1 MNQVKLARQWIS
13 NFIRSNDFK
22 KYGKINHIL
31 YAKKES
37 GGVEQEEYA
46 IRLYVDKK
54 RPLEDIPQEERIPT
68 SIEYNG
74 AVILTDVDDK
84 KLNIK
89 QLTDCHTLQF
99 TSSAAQPVKAN
110 NIRRRPLMGGASSI
124 YIGGTDATL
133 GMLVRDTTDGSI
145 VALSNSHVY
154 AASQINAAEVYV
166 TDQQNV
172 LSLSARQPG
181 SPDYNFYA
189 SSDYK
194 DDYIGMCK
202 RYVPF
207 TFLDYNYVDAAL
219 VQLPSNKLINSFY
232 SPNIINFNQLAPYT
246 VASEDEIDS
255 ILLPG
260 SVNYGAPL
268 FKSGRTTGPVGNPG
282 TVSGCSFGCIGTGCS
297 MLCATGIYTGEVG
310 YSIGTINFD
319 DTIIFQ
325 SAYKNFIPLRGGDSG
340 SAVFALL
347 SANNYT
353 LSAWKFIG
361 LAFAGNYN
369 PYNPSDD
376 SVGILCRAEYILSGL
391 DVAMWDTKMPEL
403 CSSPLTVTYV
413 DYDISSAPSIT
424 LSGRKFYQMGIPN

>member
-22 KYGKINHIL
+22 KYGKINNII

-54 RPLEDIPQEERIPT
+54 RPLEDIPHEERIPT
-68 SIEYNG
+68 SIEYSG
-74 AVILTDVDDK
+74 AVFLTDVDDK
-84 KLNIK
+84 KLEIK
-89 QLTDCHTLQF
+89 KLTDCHTLQT
-99 TSSAAQPVKAN
+99 TSSAAQPIKAN
-110 NIRRRPLMGGASSI
+110 NIKRRPLMGGASSI

-133 GMLVRDTTDGSI
+133 GILVRDLTDGSI
-145 VALSNSHVY
+145 VALSNNHVY
-154 AASQINAAEVYV
+154 AAEQINAAELYV
-166 TDQQNV
+166 TDQPNV

-181 SPDYNFYA
+181 SPAYNYYA
-189 SSDYK
+189 SNNYA

-219 VQLPSNKLINSFY
+219 VQLPSNTLLDAVS
-232 SPNIINFNQLAPYT
+232 SPNIINFKQQAPYT

-268 FKSGRTTGPVGNPG
+268 FKSGRTTGPIGNPG
-282 TVSGCSFGCIGTGCS
+282 TLSACSFGCTGTGCS
-297 MLCATGIYTGEVG
+297 VLCATGIYTGGVG
-310 YSIGTINFD
+310 YSIGTVNFD
-319 DTIIFQ
+319 DTIVFQ
-325 SAYKNFIPLRGGDSG
+325 SAYRNFVPLRGGDSG

-361 LAFAGNYN
+361 LAFAGSGPAN
-369 PYNPSDD
+369 DAF
-376 SVGILCRAEYILSGL
+376 GIITRADYVLSGL
-391 DVAMWDTKMPEL
+391 DIAMWDTKMPEL
-403 CSSPLTVTYV
+403 CSQPLNVTYT
-413 DYDISSAPSIT
+413 DYTVLSALTIT